1 MADTTPYPTPAT
13 SNNWSPIERFKPEF
27 FEDQIDFLVWLID
40 EEGNG
45 FMNIAQYSPVD
56 MVDMDAYTDGEYSG
70 EYHITG
76 EWRHTDG
83 LEKLEPVAFRP
94 MLEGPDLD
102 ALKRIVE
109 IHGMAD

>member
-1 MADTTPYPTPAT
+1 MTYTNDGYPVPVT

-27 FEDQIDFLVWLID
+27 YPDHKDFLVWLVD

-45 FMNIAQYSPVD
+45 FLNIAQYGPVD
-56 MVDMDAYTDGEYSG
+56 MEAYIAGEYSG

-76 EWRHTDG
+76 EWRHIET
-83 LEKLEPVAFRP
+83 LAQLEPVAHRP

-102 ALKRIVE
+102 YLKHIIEV
-109 IHGMAD
+109 HGKAA